1 MVPRSLVRRDAINL
15 GGKYWIGGWGEQVGD
30 MVHL

>member
-15 GGKYWIGGWGEQVGD
+15 GGKYWIGGEEQAGD